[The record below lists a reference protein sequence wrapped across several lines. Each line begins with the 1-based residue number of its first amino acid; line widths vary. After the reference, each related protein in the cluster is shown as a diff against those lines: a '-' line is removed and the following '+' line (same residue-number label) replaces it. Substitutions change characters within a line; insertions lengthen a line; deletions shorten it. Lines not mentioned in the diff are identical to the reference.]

1 MVQPDAVVV
10 PETAEVAAVA
20 IEKIHKAGDLGV
32 VQDLPEHQLAVVL
45 EEIVLFFY
53 LIGSQTKI

>member
-1 MVQPDAVVV
+1 MGLPDAVVV

-20 IEKIHKAGDLGV
+20 IEKIHKAGDLVV

-45 EEIVLFFY
+45 EEIALFF
-53 LIGSQTKI
+53 LS